1 MSSSSLKTRT
11 CVAALLTF
19 ALAHVA
25 SAQIPKPLPQLDD
38 TKITGAFYQIARYPD
53 KREKRCVGD
62 SYEMVARGDKLNTL
76 LLVDSCKTKGSY
88 NEVRNITA
96 KRQYKTVTD
105 GRFKITTLYPFSH
118 KYWILATSST
128 FDWYLSGTPDH
139 KNLWIYAKTTTL
151 SPEIL
156 AQIETIAAS
165 NGYPSARLTMTPQ
178 TTTITR

>member
-1 MSSSSLKTRT
+1 MSSSSLKTT
-11 CVAALLTF
+11 CVVALF
-19 ALAHVA
+19 ALALANVA
-25 SAQIPKPLPQLDD
+25 SAQQAKPLPQLDD

-53 KREKRCVGD
+53 KREKHCVAD

-88 NEVRNITA
+88 NEIRNITA

-105 GRFKITTLYPFSH
+105 GRFKITTFWPLSR
-118 KYWILATSST
+118 KYWILAISPT

-139 KNLWIYAKTTTL
+139 KNLWIYAKTTTI

-165 NGYPSARLTMTPQ
+165 DGYPSARLTMMPQ